1 MDHPLP
7 NPPPRGREQTWDAFS
22 RMETPRMNVTT
33 LRFTTAGSVD
43 DGKSTL
49 IGRLLLD
56 AKGLLE
62 DQLASAARTTARRG
76 DAGIDLSLFTDGL
89 TLEREQGITID
100 VAYRYFATPRRR
112 FIIADN
118 PGHEQY
124 TRNMVTG
131 SSTAD
136 VSVIL
141 VDATR
146 GISQQTRRHAAVAA
160 LLAIP
165 RVVVAVNKMDQVGF
179 DRAVFEEI
187 AADFAAVSQSLGLAN
202 VSLIPLSALD
212 GDMVVER
219 GGRLGWYEGPTL
231 LEVLETAD
239 AGRPAGHLRLPV
251 QLVSRSRFGNRD
263 EHRGYLGRIE
273 SGTIAVGDNIVV
285 WPHGLE
291 ARVADIVTLDATLPA
306 ASAGRS
312 VTVVLDRQVDVA
324 RGDLISHTHD
334 APSVLRRF
342 GARLTW
348 LDRDPLSQG
357 RRYWLKHGTQT
368 VRATIEALES
378 RLDLTTLLP
387 DAQAATLAFNDI
399 GTVRIAVG
407 RPIVA
412 DAYAANPATGS
423 FILIDEA
430 TNHTVAGGMIAEIAH
445 G

>member
-1 MDHPLP
+1 M
-7 NPPPRGREQTWDAFS
+7 A
-22 RMETPRMNVTT
+22 VTS

-62 DQLASAARTTARRG
+62 DQLAAVAKTTARG
-76 DAGIDLSLFTDGL
+76 GGAGMDLSLFTDGL

-100 VAYRYFATPRRR
+100 VAYRYFATPTRR
-112 FIIADN
+112 FIIADT

-136 VSVIL
+136 LSVIL
-141 VDATR
+141 VDARR
-146 GISQQTRRHAAVAA
+146 GISEQTRRHAAVAA

-165 RVVVAVNKMDQVGF
+165 RVVVAVNKMDQVDW

-187 AADFAAVSQSLGLAN
+187 GADFAAIAQSLGLSDI
-202 VSLIPLSALD
+202 SLIPMSALE
-212 GDMVVER
+212 GDMVVHR
-219 GGRLGWYEGPTL
+219 GAHLGWYTGPTL
-231 LEVLETAD
+231 LDVLESAD
-239 AGRPAGHLRLPV
+239 AGAPSNHFRFPV
-251 QLVSRSRFGNRD
+251 QLVSRSRFGARG
-263 EHRGYLGRIE
+263 ERRGYLGRIV
-273 SGTIAVGDNIVV
+273 SGTLAVGDTVV
-285 WPHGLE
+285 AWPHELE
-291 ARVADIVTLDATLPA
+291 AKVTDIVTLDGLLPI

-312 VTVVLDRQVDVA
+312 VTIVLDRQIDIA
-324 RGDLISHTHD
+324 RGDVLSHAHSPP
-334 APSVLRRF
+334 AVMRRF

-348 LDRDPLSQG
+348 LDRDPLAQG

-378 RLDLTTLLP
+378 RLDITTLQP
-387 DAQAATLAFNDI
+387 DTAATTLEFNDL
-399 GTVRIAVG
+399 GSVRIAVA
-407 RPIVA
+407 RALVA
-412 DAYAANPATGS
+412 DAYAQDRATGS

-430 TNHTVAGGMIAEIAH
+430 THHTVAGGMIREVDR

>member
-1 MDHPLP
+1 VDTHLPLLAP
-7 NPPPRGREQTWDAFS
+7 AG
-22 RMETPRMNVTT
+22 T

-62 DQLASAARTTARRG
+62 DQLASVAKTTARRG
-76 DAGIDLSLFTDGL
+76 DAGMDLSLFTDGL
-89 TLEREQGITID
+89 TSEREQGITID
-100 VAYRYFATPRRR
+100 VAYRYFATPKRR
-112 FIIADN
+112 FIIADT

-136 VSVIL
+136 LSVIL

-146 GISQQTRRHAAVAA
+146 GISQQTRRHAAVAS

-165 RVVVAVNKMDQVGF
+165 RIVVAVNKMDQVGW

-187 AADFAAVSQSLGLAN
+187 AADFAGVAQSLGLGN
-202 VSLIPLSALD
+202 ITLIPLSALE
-212 GDMVVER
+212 GDMVVSR
-219 GGRLGWYEGPTL
+219 GDRLDWYTGPTL
-231 LEVLETAD
+231 LEVLESAR
-239 AGRPAGHLRLPV
+239 AGVPSDELRFPV
-251 QLVSRSRFGNRD
+251 QLVSRSRFGARQ
-263 EHRGYLGRIE
+263 ELRGYMGRVE
-273 SGTIAVGDNIVV
+273 SGTIKVGDTVV
-285 WPHGLE
+285 TWPQGLE
-291 ARVADIVTLDATLPA
+291 ARVTDIIALGGSAHT

-312 VTVVLDRQVDVA
+312 VTVVLDRQVDIA
-324 RGDLISHTHD
+324 RGDVLSHAHD
-334 APSVLRRF
+334 APSVIRRF

-348 LDRDPLSQG
+348 LDRDPLAKG

-368 VRATIEALES
+368 VRASIESLDS
-378 RLDLTTLLP
+378 RLDLATLLP
-387 DAQAATLAFNDI
+387 DAAAETLAFNDI
-399 GTVRIAVG
+399 GTVRIGVA
-407 RPIVA
+407 RALVA
-412 DAYAANPATGS
+412 DTYVANRATGS

-430 TNHTVAGGMIAEIAH
+430 THHTVAAGMISELAN

>member
-1 MDHPLP
+1 MR
-7 NPPPRGREQTWDAFS
+7 NIS
-22 RMETPRMNVTT
+22 T

-62 DQLASAARTTARRG
+62 DQLAAVARTTARRG
-76 DAGIDLSLFTDGL
+76 DQGLGLSLFTAGL

-165 RVVVAVNKMDQVGF
+165 RVVVAVNKMDRIGYNRV
-179 DRAVFEEI
+179 VFEEI
-187 AADFAAVSQSLGLAN
+187 AADFAAIAQSLGLAN
-202 VSLIPLSALD
+202 VSLIPLSALE
-212 GDMVVER
+212 GDMVVRRGER
-219 GGRLGWYEGPTL
+219 LNWYEGPTL
-231 LEVLETAD
+231 LEVLEAAQ
-239 AGRPAGHLRLPV
+239 AGQPAGSLRFPV
-251 QLVSRSRFGNRD
+251 QLVSRSRFGGRE

-273 SGTIAVGDNIVV
+273 SGTLTVGD
-285 WPHGLE
+285 
-291 ARVADIVTLDATLPA
+291 
-306 ASAGRS
+306 
-312 VTVVLDRQVDVA
+312 TVVA
-324 RGDLISHTHD
+324 W
-334 APSVLRRF
+334 P
-342 GARLTW
+342 
-348 LDRDPLSQG
+348 P
-357 RRYWLKHGTQT
+357 
-368 VRATIEALES
+368 
-378 RLDLTTLLP
+378 
-387 DAQAATLAFNDI
+387 
-399 GTVRIAVG
+399 
-407 RPIVA
+407 
-412 DAYAANPATGS
+412 
-423 FILIDEA
+423 
-430 TNHTVAGGMIAEIAH
+430 
-445 G
+445 

>member
-1 MDHPLP
+1 MDLPLP
-7 NPPPRGREQTWDAFS
+7 GPPPRGRETF
-22 RMETPRMNVTT
+22 PVGT

-62 DQLASAARTTARRG
+62 DQLAAVAKTTSR
-76 DAGIDLSLFTDGL
+76 AGGTGLDLSLFTDGL

-112 FIIADN
+112 FIIADT

-131 SSTAD
+131 ASTAD
-136 VSVIL
+136 LSVIL
-141 VDATR
+141 VDAAR
-146 GISQQTRRHAAVAA
+146 GISRQTRRHAAVAA

-165 RVVVAVNKMDQVGF
+165 NVVVAVNKMDQVGF
-179 DRAVFEEI
+179 DRAVFEGI
-187 AADFAAVSQSLGLAN
+187 AADFANVAHSLGLRN
-202 VSLIPLSALD
+202 VTLIPVSALE
-212 GDMVVER
+212 GDMVVHR
-219 GGRLGWYEGPTL
+219 GERLGWYTGPTL
-231 LEVLETAD
+231 LDVLETA
-239 AGRPAGHLRLPV
+239 PAGEPSAELRFPV
-251 QLVSRSRFGNRD
+251 QLVSRARFGPRQ

-273 SGTIAVGDNIVV
+273 SGRIAVGDTVV
-285 WPHGLE
+285 AWPQGLE
-291 ARVADIVTLDATLPA
+291 ARVTGIVTVDGGLESA
-306 ASAGRS
+306 AAGRS
-312 VTVVLDRQVDVA
+312 ITVVLDRQIDIA
-324 RGDLISHTHD
+324 RGDVLSHANDTPRV
-334 APSVLRRF
+334 ARRF
-342 GARLTW
+342 GARLAW
-348 LDRDPLSQG
+348 LDRDPLSTG

-378 RLDLTTLLP
+378 RIDLETLRP
-387 DAQAATLAFNDI
+387 DASAETLAFNDL

-407 RPIVA
+407 RALVA
-412 DAYAANPATGS
+412 DPYAENRGTGG

-430 TNHTVAGGMIAEIAH
+430 TNHTVAAGMISEVAR

>member
-1 MDHPLP
+1 M
-7 NPPPRGREQTWDAFS
+7 A
-22 RMETPRMNVTT
+22 VTS

-62 DQLASAARTTARRG
+62 DQLAAVAKTTARG
-76 DAGIDLSLFTDGL
+76 GGEGMDLSLFTDGL

-100 VAYRYFATPRRR
+100 VAYRYFATPTRR
-112 FIIADN
+112 FIIADT

-136 VSVIL
+136 LSVIL

-146 GISQQTRRHAAVAA
+146 GISEQTRRHAAVAA

-165 RVVVAVNKMDQVGF
+165 RVVVAVNKMDQVGWN
-179 DRAVFEEI
+179 RAVFEEI
-187 AADFAAVSQSLGLAN
+187 AAEFSGVAQSLGMSGI
-202 VSLIPLSALD
+202 SLIPMSALE
-212 GDMVVER
+212 GDMVVHR
-219 GGRLGWYEGPTL
+219 GDKLGWYEGPTL
-231 LEVLETAD
+231 LDVLETAD
-239 AGRPAGHLRLPV
+239 AGLPSRHFRFPV
-251 QLVSRSRFGNRD
+251 QLVSRSRFGSRG
-263 EHRGYLGRIE
+263 ERRGYLGRIE
-273 SGTIAVGDNIVV
+273 SGTLAVGDTVV
-285 WPHGLE
+285 AWPHGLE
-291 ARVADIVTLDATLPA
+291 AKVTDIITLDGLLPI

-312 VTVVLDRQVDVA
+312 VTVVLDRQIDIA
-324 RGDLISHTHD
+324 RGDVFSHVHQ
-334 APSVLRRF
+334 APRVIRRF

-348 LDRDPLSQG
+348 LDREPLATG
-357 RRYWLKHGTQT
+357 HRYLLKHGTQT

-378 RLDLTTLLP
+378 KLDLATLQP
-387 DAQAATLAFNDI
+387 DASATTLAFNDL
-399 GTVRIAVG
+399 GAVRLAVA
-407 RPIVA
+407 RALVA
-412 DAYAANPATGS
+412 DTYADDRATGS

-430 TNHTVAGGMIAEIAH
+430 TNHTVAGGMISEIAR

>member
-1 MDHPLP
+1 MMSHALDLIA
-7 NPPPRGREQTWDAFS
+7 GD
-22 RMETPRMNVTT
+22 V

-56 AKGLLE
+56 AKGLLQ
-62 DQLASAARTTARRG
+62 DQLAAVERTTARRG
-76 DAGIDLSLFTDGL
+76 DTGMDLSLFTDGL

-146 GISQQTRRHAAVAA
+146 GISQQTRRHAAVAS

-165 RVVVAVNKMDQVGF
+165 RVVVAINKMDQVGW

-187 AADFAAVSQSLGLAN
+187 AADFANVARSLGLRG
-202 VSLIPLSALD
+202 VTLIPLSALE
-212 GDMVVER
+212 GDMVVTR
-219 GGRLGWYEGPTL
+219 GEHLGWYQGPTL
-231 LEVLETAD
+231 LEVLETAE
-239 AGRPAGHLRLPV
+239 AGRPSGHLRFPV
-251 QLVSRSRFGNRD
+251 QLVSRSRFGKGD
-263 EHRGYLGRIE
+263 EHRGFMGRVE
-273 SGTIAVGDNIVV
+273 SGTVSVGDTVV
-285 WPHGLE
+285 AWPLGLE
-291 ARVADIVTLDATLPA
+291 ARVADIVTLDGTTRS

-312 VTVVLDRQVDVA
+312 ITVVLDRQLDVA
-324 RGDLISHTHD
+324 RGDLLSHAHD
-334 APSVLRRF
+334 APSVVRRF
-342 GARLTW
+342 DARLTW
-348 LDRDPLSQG
+348 LDRDPLSLG

-368 VRATIEALES
+368 VRATVEALHS
-378 RLDLTTLLP
+378 RLDLTTLEA
-387 DAQAATLAFNDI
+387 DAGAATLAFNDI
-399 GTVRIAVG
+399 GTARIVVG
-407 RPIVA
+407 RALVA
-412 DAYAANPATGS
+412 DAYADNRATGS

-430 TNHTVAGGMIAEIAH
+430 TNHTVAGGMISEVTR